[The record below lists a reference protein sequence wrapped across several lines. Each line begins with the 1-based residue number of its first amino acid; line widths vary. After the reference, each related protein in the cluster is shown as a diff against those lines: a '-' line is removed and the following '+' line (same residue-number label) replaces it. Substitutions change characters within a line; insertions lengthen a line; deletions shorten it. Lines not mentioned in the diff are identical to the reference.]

1 MNAENSTN
9 WATSL
14 GPQLSFSLSL
24 SPSLSLLFSL
34 LLEIGPLYVV
44 LIVLELTELHLSLP
58 PECWDSK
65 QNKTKQN
72 KTKQNKTKQNR
83 CVLPCLPPPPPS
95 FKKRIF

>member
-14 GPQLSFSLSL
+14 GPQLSFSLSLSRSLSL

-72 KTKQNKTKQNR
+72 KTKQVCTTMSAA
-83 CVLPCLPPPPPS
+83 PPPQ
-95 FKKRIF
+95 F